1 MRIGSGYDIHVLV
14 LGRPLML
21 GGIRI
26 PSDKGEMAHSDGDV
40 LIHALIDA
48 ILGAYA
54 KGDIGSHF
62 PPSDERWKDAD
73 SRTLLSMVLDEC
85 RPVFSNIDCTV
96 FLEKPRLREHIDI
109 IRESLSRLLSLDVDR
124 ISVKAKTAEKCFGE
138 LGSGDAVVAA
148 VTVLVED

>member
-14 LGRPLML
+14 PGRPLML
-21 GGIRI
+21 GDIRI

-62 PPSDERWKDAD
+62 PPSDEQWKDAD

-85 RPVFSNIDCTV
+85 RPAFSNIDCTV

-148 VTVLVED
+148 VTVLVAD

>member
-14 LGRPLML
+14 PGRPLML

-62 PPSDERWKDAD
+62 PPSDVRWKDAD

-85 RPVFSNIDCTV
+85 RPAFSNIDCTV

-109 IRESLSRLLSLDVDR
+109 IRESLSRLLSLDADR
-124 ISVKAKTAEKCFGE
+124 VSVKAKTAEKCFGE

>member
-14 LGRPLML
+14 PGRPLML

-62 PPSDERWKDAD
+62 PPSDVRWKDAD

-109 IRESLSRLLSLDVDR
+109 IRESLSRLLSLDADR

>member
-1 MRIGSGYDIHVLV
+1 MRIGSGYDIHVLMP
-14 LGRPLML
+14 GRPLML

-85 RPVFSNIDCTV
+85 RPAFSNIDCTV

-109 IRESLSRLLSLDVDR
+109 IRESLSRLLSLDADR
-124 ISVKAKTAEKCFGE
+124 VSVKAKTAEKCFGE

>member
-14 LGRPLML
+14 PGRPLML

-85 RPVFSNIDCTV
+85 RPAFSNIDCTV

-109 IRESLSRLLSLDVDR
+109 IRKSLSRLLSLDVDR

>member
-14 LGRPLML
+14 PGRPLML
-21 GGIRI
+21 GGIRM

-62 PPSDERWKDAD
+62 PPSDVRWKDAD

-85 RPVFSNIDCTV
+85 RPAFSNIDCTV

>member
-14 LGRPLML
+14 PGRPLML

-62 PPSDERWKDAD
+62 PPSDVRWKDAD

-148 VTVLVED
+148 VTVLVAD

>member
-14 LGRPLML
+14 PGRPLML

-62 PPSDERWKDAD
+62 PPSDVRWKDAD

-85 RPVFSNIDCTV
+85 RPAFSNIDCTV

-109 IRESLSRLLSLDVDR
+109 IRESLSQLLSLDADR
-124 ISVKAKTAEKCFGE
+124 VSVKAKTAEKCFGE

>member
-14 LGRPLML
+14 PGRPLML

-62 PPSDERWKDAD
+62 PPSDVRWKDAD

-85 RPVFSNIDCTV
+85 RPAFSNIDCTV

>member
-14 LGRPLML
+14 PGRPLML

-62 PPSDERWKDAD
+62 PPSDEQWKDAD

-96 FLEKPRLREHIDI
+96 FLEKPKLREHIDI

>member
-14 LGRPLML
+14 PGRPLML

-62 PPSDERWKDAD
+62 PPSDEQWKDAD

-85 RPVFSNIDCTV
+85 RPAFSNIDCTV

-109 IRESLSRLLSLDVDR
+109 IRESLSRLLSLDADR

>member
-14 LGRPLML
+14 PGRPLML

-85 RPVFSNIDCTV
+85 RPAFSNIDCTV

-124 ISVKAKTAEKCFGE
+124 ISVKAKSAEKCFGE

>member
-62 PPSDERWKDAD
+62 PPSDERWKNAD

-85 RPVFSNIDCTV
+85 RPAFSNIDCTV

>member
-14 LGRPLML
+14 PGRPLML

-62 PPSDERWKDAD
+62 PPSDEQWKDAD

-85 RPVFSNIDCTV
+85 RPAFSNIDCTV

-148 VTVLVED
+148 VTVLVAD

>member
-14 LGRPLML
+14 PGRPLML

>member
-14 LGRPLML
+14 PGRPLML

-48 ILGAYA
+48 ILGAYT

-85 RPVFSNIDCTV
+85 RPAFSNIDCTV

-138 LGSGDAVVAA
+138 LGSGDAIVAA

>member
-14 LGRPLML
+14 PGRPLML

-62 PPSDERWKDAD
+62 PPSDEQWKDAD

>member
-14 LGRPLML
+14 PGRPLML

-62 PPSDERWKDAD
+62 PPSDVRWKDAD

-148 VTVLVED
+148 VTVLVEG

>member
-14 LGRPLML
+14 PGRPLML

-48 ILGAYA
+48 VLGAYA

-85 RPVFSNIDCTV
+85 RPAFSNIDCTV

-109 IRESLSRLLSLDVDR
+109 IRESLSRLLSLDADR

-138 LGSGDAVVAA
+138 LGTGDAVVAA

>member
-1 MRIGSGYDIHVLV
+1 MRIGNGYDIHVLV
-14 LGRPLML
+14 PGRPLML

-40 LIHALIDA
+40 LIHALTDA

-62 PPSDERWKDAD
+62 PPSDEQWKDAD

-85 RPVFSNIDCTV
+85 RPAFSNIDCTV

>member
-14 LGRPLML
+14 PGRPLML

-109 IRESLSRLLSLDVDR
+109 IRESLSRLLSLDADR

>member
-14 LGRPLML
+14 PGRPLML

-62 PPSDERWKDAD
+62 PPSDVRWKDAD

-85 RPVFSNIDCTV
+85 RPAFSNIDCTV

-148 VTVLVED
+148 VTVLVEG

>member
-14 LGRPLML
+14 PGRPLML

-85 RPVFSNIDCTV
+85 RPAFSNIDCTV

-109 IRESLSRLLSLDVDR
+109 IRESLSRLLSLDADR
-124 ISVKAKTAEKCFGE
+124 VSVKAKTAEKCFGE

>member
-14 LGRPLML
+14 PGRPLML

-62 PPSDERWKDAD
+62 PPSDVRWKDAD

-124 ISVKAKTAEKCFGE
+124 ISVKAKTAEK
-138 LGSGDAVVAA
+138 
-148 VTVLVED
+148 VLVED

>member
-14 LGRPLML
+14 PGRPLML

-85 RPVFSNIDCTV
+85 RPAFSNIDCTV

-148 VTVLVED
+148 VTVLVAD

>member
-14 LGRPLML
+14 PGRPLML

-62 PPSDERWKDAD
+62 PPSDEQWKDAD

-85 RPVFSNIDCTV
+85 RPAFSNIDCTV

>member
-14 LGRPLML
+14 PGRPLML

-62 PPSDERWKDAD
+62 PPSDVRWKDAD

-85 RPVFSNIDCTV
+85 RPAFSNIDCTV

-109 IRESLSRLLSLDVDR
+109 IRESLSQLLSLDADR
-124 ISVKAKTAEKCFGE
+124 VSVKAKTAEKCFGE

-148 VTVLVED
+148 VTVLVAD

>member
-14 LGRPLML
+14 PGRPLML

-85 RPVFSNIDCTV
+85 RPAFSDIDCTV

>member
-14 LGRPLML
+14 PGRPLML

-40 LIHALIDA
+40 LIHAMIDA

-62 PPSDERWKDAD
+62 PPSDVRWKDAD

-85 RPVFSNIDCTV
+85 RPAFSNIDCTV

-124 ISVKAKTAEKCFGE
+124 ISVKAESAEKCFGE

>member
-14 LGRPLML
+14 PGRPLML

-85 RPVFSNIDCTV
+85 RPAFSNIDCTV

>member
-62 PPSDERWKDAD
+62 PPSDERWKNAD

-109 IRESLSRLLSLDVDR
+109 IRESLSRLLSLDADR
-124 ISVKAKTAEKCFGE
+124 VSVKAKTAEKCFGE

>member
-14 LGRPLML
+14 PGRPLML

-73 SRTLLSMVLDEC
+73 SSTLLSMVLDEC

-109 IRESLSRLLSLDVDR
+109 IRESLSRLLSLDVDM

>member
-14 LGRPLML
+14 PGRPLML

-62 PPSDERWKDAD
+62 PPSDVRWKDAD

>member
-14 LGRPLML
+14 PGRPLML
-21 GGIRI
+21 GGIPI

-62 PPSDERWKDAD
+62 PPSDEQWKDAD

-85 RPVFSNIDCTV
+85 RPAFSNIDCTV

>member
-14 LGRPLML
+14 PGRPLML

-62 PPSDERWKDAD
+62 PPSDVRWKDAD

-85 RPVFSNIDCTV
+85 RPAFSNIDCTV

-109 IRESLSRLLSLDVDR
+109 IRESLSRLLSLDADR

>member
-14 LGRPLML
+14 PGRPLML

-62 PPSDERWKDAD
+62 PPSDVRWKDAD

-85 RPVFSNIDCTV
+85 RPAFSNIDCTV

-138 LGSGDAVVAA
+138 LGSGDAVVTA

>member
-14 LGRPLML
+14 PGRPLML

-40 LIHALIDA
+40 LIHAMIDA

-85 RPVFSNIDCTV
+85 RPAFSNIDCTV

-124 ISVKAKTAEKCFGE
+124 ISVKAKSAEKCFGE

>member
-14 LGRPLML
+14 PGRPLML

-85 RPVFSNIDCTV
+85 RPAFSNIDCTV

-109 IRESLSRLLSLDVDR
+109 IRESLSRLLSLDADR
-124 ISVKAKTAEKCFGE
+124 ISVKAKTAEKCFEE

>member
-14 LGRPLML
+14 PGRPLML

-48 ILGAYA
+48 VLGAYA

-73 SRTLLSMVLDEC
+73 SCTLLSIVLDEC

-109 IRESLSRLLSLDVDR
+109 IRESLSRLLSLDADR

-148 VTVLVED
+148 VTVLVAD